1 MLDLMQ
7 EVNFKREQ
15 NMATNEILQVCISKM
30 NELSGSDI
38 YLQSGLKPAIRN
50 KVGDVIFIDKLNV
63 LTEEDVQ
70 TILGNIIDPEQF
82 NKKMAQIAQGNEVDF
97 ISIIGDED
105 KANVKRFRT
114 NACKHFSGQGIG
126 MYMRYIPDII
136 PAFNDLGLPQSLKQ
150 LFTKSSGLVLI
161 CGPTG
166 SGKTTTL
173 ASILN
178 EINKNQKKHIITIE
192 DPIEFVVESN
202 ESFITQRQLEVDTKS
217 FSDALRSALREDPD
231 IIMLGEMRDRK
242 TMSAALQ
249 AVNTGHL
256 VLSTLHTYSTKQTI
270 ERILNVFSGDE
281 RQEIKM
287 ALAFSLLAVVIQRL
301 VPRAD
306 GTGKILVYE
315 IMLNN
320 KSIENI
326 IIQDKINQIE
336 NIIYQ
341 SRENGMVL
349 LNEILKE
356 YVKNEYISRDTA
368 LNVSYNP
375 KELVEWIEYNG

>member
-1 MLDLMQ
+1 MLDLMS
-7 EVNFKREQ
+7 EINFKRDQ
-15 NMATNEILQVCISKM
+15 DLATNEILKRCVDKM
-30 NELSGSDI
+30 VEVEGSDI
-38 YLQSGLKPAIRN
+38 YLQSGQKPAVRN
-50 KVGDVIFIDKLNV
+50 KIGEVVFVEDLDVLS
-63 LTEEDVQ
+63 EEDVQ
-70 TILGNIIDPEQF
+70 VILGNIIDPEEF

-97 ISIIGDED
+97 ISLIGDGEN
-105 KANVKRFRT
+105 AKRFRT
-114 NACKHFSGQGIG
+114 NACKHYSGQGIG
-126 MYMRYIPDII
+126 MYMRYIPDEI
-136 PAFNDLGLPQSLKQ
+136 PPFDTLGLPTLLKQ
-150 LFTKSSGLVLI
+150 LLTKTSGLILI

-173 ASILN
+173 ASMLN
-178 EINKNQKKHIITIE
+178 EINKKQRKHIITIE
-192 DPIEFVVESN
+192 DPIEFVIRSDK
-202 ESFITQRQLEVDTKS
+202 SFITQRQLEVDTKS
-217 FSDALRSALREDPD
+217 FSDALRAALREDPD
-231 IIMLGEMRDRK
+231 VIMLGEMRDRK

-315 IMLNN
+315 IAINN
-320 KSIENI
+320 KSIENLI
-326 IIQDKINQIE
+326 INDKVNQIE
-336 NIIYQ
+336 NVIYQ
-341 SRENGMVL
+341 GRNEGMVL

-356 YVKNEYISRDTA
+356 YVKNEYITRETA
-368 LNVSYNP
+368 LSVSYNP
-375 KELVEWIEYNG
+375 KELVEWLSHG